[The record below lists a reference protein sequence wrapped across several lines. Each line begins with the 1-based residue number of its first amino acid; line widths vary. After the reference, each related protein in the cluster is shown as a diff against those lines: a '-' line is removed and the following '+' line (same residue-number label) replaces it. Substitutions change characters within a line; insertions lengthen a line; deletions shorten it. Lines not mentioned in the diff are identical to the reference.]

1 MLSSLQPPRHPSSST
16 LTLTCFLEKYE
27 FNKTQRHDAHRA
39 KFSLSEKTFYV
50 LFLTTRNF
58 QETHLPSPR
67 NRHCFFFPVH
77 AHFHSRET
85 VAVFICPSF
94 MALIFFLQQRSFI
107 LYSRL
112 KNCDKSSRRRLQLLQ
127 FILYL
132 WLVINP
138 NKRDF

>member
-67 NRHCFFFPVH
+67 NRHCFFFSSSRTFPQQRNCSSFYLPFIYGS
-77 AHFHSRET
+77 HFLSPAAFIYSIFTFKKLRQIQSPPSSAI
-85 VAVFICPSF
+85 AVYSLF
-94 MALIFFLQQRSFI
+94 MAS
-107 LYSRL
+107 
-112 KNCDKSSRRRLQLLQ
+112 N
-127 FILYL
+127 
-132 WLVINP
+132 
-138 NKRDF
+138 